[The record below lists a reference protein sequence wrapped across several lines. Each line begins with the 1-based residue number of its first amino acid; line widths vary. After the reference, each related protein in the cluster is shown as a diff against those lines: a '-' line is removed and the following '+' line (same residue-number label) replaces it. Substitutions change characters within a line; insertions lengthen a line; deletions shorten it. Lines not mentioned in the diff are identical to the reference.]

1 MKNNAVKIA
10 IIGIISLLLI
20 SGINPISSKN
30 VLSNMEY
37 GEVTEFS
44 NENDTT
50 PPIVK
55 LIKPDK
61 ELYINNRAIMGLSTP
76 TLIGGIDV
84 IAEVS
89 DNESG
94 IKMVNFYIDG
104 QLRDTVY
111 VPPYKWT
118 WNERIFLG
126 HTVKVEAYDNNDN
139 RAEDSDS
146 VFIFNFFPQTKFGTI
161 KGQVIGGLFNLSIPG
176 VKVIAQSG
184 SFERFTF
191 TKRIPLINRGCFV
204 LRLPPGRYL
213 LILEKNRF
221 VTQQSDIR
229 VFLDDNEYL
238 NFELEIA

>member
-30 VLSNMEY
+30 ISFNIDYSEI
-37 GEVTEFS
+37 TEFS

-55 LIKPDK
+55 LVKPDK
-61 ELYINNRAIMGLSTP
+61 ELYINNKAIRGLSTP
-76 TLIGGIDV
+76 TIIGGIDV

-111 VPPYKWT
+111 DPPYKWT
-118 WNERIFLG
+118 WNEKKFLG
-126 HTVKVEAYDNNDN
+126 HNVKIEAYDNNNN

-146 VFIFNFFPQTKFGTI
+146 VFIFNFFPQTKFVTI
-161 KGQVIGGLFNLSIPG
+161 KGQVIGGLFNTSIPG
-176 VKVIAQSG
+176 VKVTVQSD
-184 SFERFTF
+184 SFKRVTF

-204 LRLPPGRYL
+204 LRLPPGDYL
-213 LILEKNRF
+213 LTLEKNRF
-221 VTQQSDIR
+221 VTQQNDIR
-229 VFLDDNEYL
+229 VFMDDNEYL
-238 NFELEIA
+238 IFELEKA